1 MMAETSVKQDEAEL
15 IRTALRDV
23 YDPEIGMSVV
33 ELGMIREI
41 TPSAE
46 QVDIKMI
53 LTTPFCPLARMM
65 VGQVQQAAEKAVG
78 RTVKVT
84 LANEPWDPSMI
95 CQETPE

>member
-1 MMAETSVKQDEAEL
+1 MAETPVTHDEAET

-41 TPSAE
+41 TPSE
-46 QVDIKMI
+46 GQVDIKMI

-65 VGQVQQAAEKAVG
+65 VAQVQEAAEKAVG